1 MVIQAPGRKR
11 VPVFKEF
18 VVKLYIMDI
27 KEVEQNG
34 ILEERMFAS
43 IGKQRQ
49 EKIEKCRHDKDKIR
63 SLCAG
68 ALLCLGVM
76 EWEEEE
82 RDLSLQK
89 IEAGK
94 VNWEMLSDFFGKNGK
109 EVFCDY
115 GKNGKPFFT
124 NYPHIQ
130 FNLSHSGDYVVA
142 AFDRQ
147 PVGIDIQEH
156 RRIKDS
162 MARHFLN
169 EKELEALSLITDEEE
184 REEILCELWAVKE
197 SYIKLTGEG
206 MKKSMKEIFV
216 DRAGGKVEN
225 EKGEVLAGFREKIW
239 SGKYYIS
246 VCGF

>member
-1 MVIQAPGRKR
+1 M
-11 VPVFKEF
+11 
-18 VVKLYIMDI
+18 KLYIMDI

-34 ILEERMFAS
+34 VLEERMFAS
-43 IGKQRQ
+43 LGKQRQ

-82 RDLSLQK
+82 SSFSLQK
-89 IEAGK
+89 LEAGK
-94 VNWEMLSDFFGKNGK
+94 VNWEMLSEFFIKTGKDIACSFGR
-109 EVFCDY
+109 
-115 GKNGKPFFT
+115 NGKPFFI
-124 NYPHIQ
+124 NYPNIQ
-130 FNLSHSGDYVVA
+130 FNLSHSGDYVVG
-142 AFDRQ
+142 AFDSR

-156 RRIKDS
+156 RKIKDN

-169 EKELEALSLITDEEE
+169 DKELVYIAGQTKRAEKEKL
-184 REEILCELWAVKE
+184 LCRFWTIKE

-206 MKKSMKEIFV
+206 MKKPMKEISV
-216 DRAGGKVEN
+216 DRENGKIEDERGGM
-225 EKGEVLAGFREKIW
+225 LAGFREKIW
-239 SGKYYIS
+239 QEKYYIS